1 MVHVECL
8 SNSGGAS
15 FVEKCLHLEDPQ
27 CCGSEASDSIAHL
40 DFRGGFG
47 WQAIEGHMPGGT
59 GASGLRTG
67 LVHSS
72 GPEPLIDS
80 NSLHG
85 VSLIGLFEEHPDFS
99 LKRGPKEP

>member
-1 MVHVECL
+1 
-8 SNSGGAS
+8 
-15 FVEKCLHLEDPQ
+15 
-27 CCGSEASDSIAHL
+27 
-40 DFRGGFG
+40 
-47 WQAIEGHMPGGT
+47 MPGGT

-72 GPEPLIDS
+72 GPEPLINS